1 MIMEEQK
8 KPFLINEY
16 TPKALDTSLKTGF
29 KTLMSNIGTVI
40 AVMCVMLLVAVF
52 WFDISLE
59 DVVVVTKDQAQNFIL
74 DTIITVILYVIMQ
87 NSMILNGEKNGQIDK
102 DYLAARERTV
112 ALRERAKMSGCK
124 HMGVFCD
131 RYAAAELRDT
141 RTRRLSKIPMKY
153 SEWHRVFGDMT
164 GKDIKK
170 LPKEIEFET
179 EDGRMRTLV
188 IDRRVKLIL
197 LSVATLEEQRF
208 TPEMLMYDDTNH
220 SWRRTPLL
228 PSPSEL
234 IRSKRRSNYIPII
247 VFSTM
252 TAMLVF
258 KFVAS
263 PTWATTIYCFFKLFG
278 LIWRGASGYSIGFLA
293 YSVNGVQYYQSQELR
308 FNEYERWLSLED
320 GENDDC
326 VFDF

>member
-1 MIMEEQK
+1 MEEK
-8 KPFLINEY
+8 KNNPFIINEY
-16 TPKALDTSLKTGF
+16 TPKALDTSLKAGF
-29 KTLMSNIGTVI
+29 KTLMSNIGTLI
-40 AVMCVMLLVAVF
+40 AIMCVMLLVAVF

-59 DVVVVTKDQAQNFIL
+59 DISVVTTEQAQGFIL
-74 DTIITVILYVIMQ
+74 DTVITVILYVVMQ
-87 NSMILNGEKNGQIDK
+87 NSMILNGEKNGRIDK

-112 ALRERAKMSGCK
+112 ALRERAKQLGCER
-124 HMGVFCD
+124 MGVFCD
-131 RYAAAELRDT
+131 RYAAAELRDS

-153 SEWHRVFGDMT
+153 SEWLRVFGDMT
-164 GKDIKK
+164 RKDIKC
-170 LPKEIEFET
+170 LPREFEYET
-179 EDGRMRTLV
+179 EDGRTRTLI
-188 IDRRVKLIL
+188 IDRRVRAIL
-197 LSVATLEEQRF
+197 WSVASMEEQQF

-228 PSPSEL
+228 PSPAEL
-234 IRSKRRSNYIPII
+234 IRAKRRSNYIPIV
-247 VFSTM
+247 VFSAM

-263 PTWATTIYCFFKLFG
+263 PTWATTIYCLFKLFG
-278 LIWRGASGYSIGFLA
+278 LIWRGASGYSIGLLA

-320 GENDDC
+320 GEDDAC